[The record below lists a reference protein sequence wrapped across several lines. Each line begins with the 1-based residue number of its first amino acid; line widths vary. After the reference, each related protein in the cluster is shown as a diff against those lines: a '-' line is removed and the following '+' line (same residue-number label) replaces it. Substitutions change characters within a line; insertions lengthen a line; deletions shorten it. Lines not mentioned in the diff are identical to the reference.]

1 MTTPEDTSPT
11 AEPGSAPETAPEP
24 APETDQL
31 AAAQRPKLANRLRLL
46 PLAALCLCVVATA
59 VVGAVHGG
67 TLVGGAG
74 PAAAEAAAAAQ
85 TRRAE
90 REERQAERAVDRAK
104 NACTPKF
111 NPGHKTEPWR
121 GKAKKVSER
130 AFQKAIKKENPGYVR
145 GKDGWLF
152 FTDYQVENF
161 SQALGRVTQTY
172 QEEKAWAKLFR
183 KQAKA
188 VEQAGGK
195 YYVVVAPANW
205 DVYPQKLPAWA
216 QKLRGTTSLEKLMA
230 DHPELPWL
238 DLRAPLQKAAKKHD
252 TYEPLNSHWSP
263 YGGYV
268 AWQAISKC
276 LRASDPSLSSVAA
289 PPINGVGIEA
299 NSNEFAMNGVPDGK
313 PRRTYPIYL
322 SPHPATTL
330 THLPDNGPVANVADD
345 SVDMTLLPIR
355 ATTPGAQSPLKLLA
369 LRDSTGSALSPLW
382 SWSFG
387 NTVQY
392 GHEIGSNNQPTPLA
406 QILAA
411 EHPDV
416 VLFVMTERYLSLPPK
431 S

>member
-1 MTTPEDTSPT
+1 MTTPEDDPDVV
-11 AEPGSAPETAPEP
+11 ETAPELP
-24 APETDQL
+24 AEAAPETDQL
-31 AAAQRPKLANRLRLL
+31 AAAQRPKLTNRLRLL
-46 PLAALCLCVVATA
+46 PLAALCLAITGTA

-74 PAAAEAAAAAQ
+74 PAAAEAAANAQ
-85 TRRAE
+85 ARHAE
-90 REERQAERAVDRAK
+90 REERRAERAVERAR

-111 NPGHKTEPWR
+111 NPGHKAEPWR
-121 GKAKKVSER
+121 GKAKKVSEK
-130 AFQKAIKKENPGYVR
+130 AFQKAIKKEHPGYVR
-145 GKDGWLF
+145 GKNGWLF
-152 FTDYQVENF
+152 FTDYQVDNF
-161 SQALGRVTQTY
+161 SQALGRVTQTPA
-172 QEEKAWAKLFR
+172 EEKAWAKFFR
-183 KQAKA
+183 KQAKTVQA
-188 VEQAGGK
+188 AGGR

-205 DVYPQKLPAWA
+205 NVYPNKLPAWA
-216 QKLRGTTSLEKLMA
+216 QKLRGTTSLERLMS

-268 AWQAISKC
+268 AWRAISKC
-276 LRASDPSLSSVAA
+276 LRASDPRFAAVSV

-330 THLPDNGPVANVADD
+330 THLPDNAPVGNVPDD
-345 SVDMTLLPIR
+345 SVDMLQLPVR
-355 ATTPGAQSPLKLLA
+355 ASTPGAQSQLKLLA

-392 GHEIGSNNQPTPLA
+392 GHEIGSNARPTPLA
-406 QILAA
+406 QILAT

-416 VLFVMTERYLSLPPK
+416 VLFVMTERYFSLPPK